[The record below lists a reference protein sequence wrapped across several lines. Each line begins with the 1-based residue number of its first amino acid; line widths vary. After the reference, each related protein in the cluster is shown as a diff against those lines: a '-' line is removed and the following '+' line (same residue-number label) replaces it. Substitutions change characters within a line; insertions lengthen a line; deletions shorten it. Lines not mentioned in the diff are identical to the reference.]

1 MLSEYYPFVV
11 KMTGVVASW
20 QLANDLLLTAK
31 RTYDYSQKILWLL
44 AKKLPTTSFNQS
56 LSSQS
61 CKCVAW
67 FLGRN

>member
-1 MLSEYYPFVV
+1 MADI
-11 KMTGVVASW
+11 VACC
-20 QLANDLLLTAK
+20 QLANDLVPAGKTS
-31 RTYDYSQKILWLL
+31 YDYWQKSLWLL